1 MTSTSFYRRW
11 RPNSF
16 EEIAGQEHVSSTLKQ
31 AVVQNRISHSYL
43 FCGPRGTGKTTTA
56 RVLSKAI
63 NCINPTEGNPC
74 NNCNICS
81 SINAGKFLDI
91 IELDAASNR
100 GIDEIRSI
108 KEKVNFLPSEGTNK
122 VYIIDEAHMLTDQAS
137 NAFLKTLE
145 EPPNHINF
153 ILCTTEPQK
162 ILPTII
168 SRCQRFDFHKI
179 SEPVITSRLE
189 FIAQAEGIVAEA
201 TALKLI
207 SHSSEGSLRDAENIL
222 EQIVVSTNSNINL
235 KSVED
240 FIGTSNPEQW
250 IDLVS
255 YLFHSDAASC
265 IKAINECMNLGL
277 EAPQIHKNVTELL
290 RNIMLYQL
298 DSSLITNTIYDSS
311 EHLQKLSSIPT
322 KKDLTK
328 YLKIWNDVDFKNDG
342 SSILQLELLA
352 ITICSMGPEENN
364 TNTVTTS
371 ISNIVSETKK
381 DPPQLNET
389 KIETVAN
396 AEEYI
401 SDKATNQVPPNQ
413 QPLNSQAP
421 PNESLPAKPTTAI
434 NADSIEHKW
443 NETIKN
449 LGRQKGVKFNLGA
462 LLRDCDKTHLGIEN
476 GKMILYFKNRA
487 NYERMQ
493 AEMSDGLTHNKVN
506 SAFQES
512 FQEELQIELAILDGN
527 ANKHGSANPAQ
538 SSPLVRVAMGMGA
551 HIVEEKTHE

>member
-1 MTSTSFYRRW
+1 
-11 RPNSF
+11 
-16 EEIAGQEHVSSTLKQ
+16 
-31 AVVQNRISHSYL
+31 
-43 FCGPRGTGKTTTA
+43 
-56 RVLSKAI
+56 
-63 NCINPTEGNPC
+63 
-74 NNCNICS
+74 
-81 SINAGKFLDI
+81 
-91 IELDAASNR
+91 
-100 GIDEIRSI
+100 
-108 KEKVNFLPSEGTNK
+108 
-122 VYIIDEAHMLTDQAS
+122 
-137 NAFLKTLE
+137 
-145 EPPNHINF
+145 
-153 ILCTTEPQK
+153 
-162 ILPTII
+162 
-168 SRCQRFDFHKI
+168 
-179 SEPVITSRLE
+179 
-189 FIAQAEGIVAEA
+189 
-201 TALKLI
+201 
-207 SHSSEGSLRDAENIL
+207 
-222 EQIVVSTNSNINL
+222 
-235 KSVED
+235 
-240 FIGTSNPEQW
+240 
-250 IDLVS
+250 
-255 YLFHSDAASC
+255 
-265 IKAINECMNLGL
+265 
-277 EAPQIHKNVTELL
+277 
-290 RNIMLYQL
+290 
-298 DSSLITNTIYDSS
+298 
-311 EHLQKLSSIPT
+311 
-322 KKDLTK
+322 
-328 YLKIWNDVDFKNDG
+328 
-342 SSILQLELLA
+342 
-352 ITICSMGPEENN
+352 MGPEENN